1 MPLTGLT
8 SRLNNGPSS
17 LSMEDLNESIT
28 AITCGSVQNPALAGA
43 GVDVEMGVLPTGNGV
58 GDSVEMKVGVA
69 VIRGREVNVG
79 GGSGV
84 KDGSTEALGGAAG
97 VGRQALNNMKHKK
110 KTGLNF
116 IFTPHSTP
124 NHTPL
129 GVCAAKFTLRI

>member
-1 MPLTGLT
+1 M
-8 SRLNNGPSS
+8 
-17 LSMEDLNESIT
+17 
-28 AITCGSVQNPALAGA
+28 QNPALAGA